1 MADKRVDLDA
11 LAAAIAMTLEEY
23 HEKVDV
29 DVYRAG
35 SKAIKELEARTVD
48 TAPIGNRARFREHI
62 ASRSSKDRLHRSEH
76 LWYVKKPEYRLT
88 HLLVHGH
95 RIANTGRKTKPHPFL
110 ANALNKVLKKYEKD
124 VEEAV
129 KGD

>member
-1 MADKRVDLDA
+1 
-11 LAAAIAMTLEEY
+11 MTLEEY

-29 DVYRAG
+29 DVYKAG
-35 SKAIKELEARTVD
+35 SKAIKELETRTVD
-48 TAPIGNRARFREHI
+48 TAPMRNRAKFRDHI

-95 RIANTGRKTKPHPFL
+95 RIRNTSRKTRANPFL
-110 ANALNKVLKKYEKD
+110 ENALNRVLKKYEKD

-129 KGD
+129 KGG